1 MRANYGKEVD
11 TMKNALTAI
20 ASRIPA
26 LIEHTTLSVN
36 LSGWPATTAI
46 GLVCGT
52 VITLA
57 AMALSHSA
65 SQGSAPA

>member
-1 MRANYGKEVD
+1 
-11 TMKNALTAI
+11 MKNMLSTI
-20 ASRIPA
+20 ASRLPA
-26 LIEHTTLSVN
+26 LIEHTNLDVS

-57 AMALSHSA
+57 ALALKQSS
-65 SQGSAPA
+65 GSTAA